1 MVIKRF
7 KNTYRS
13 GSRYLASVLNT
24 VVTPDMRDLYG
35 RSARQGSQTRNPV
48 IVIPGILG
56 SRLIDPATQRIL
68 WGGKTRAGF
77 ADQKDP
83 HQARQIAHPMDLD
96 QPLDELIDEI
106 RPDGS
111 VQSLRASRFGLS
123 LQVKAYENIMRTLG
137 VGGYLSPETRPA
149 KNMLDYGPDV
159 LSKCFEFDYDWRR
172 SLPENA
178 ILFGE
183 MAEAVLRFS
192 RRESGCPA
200 GIKCDVVAH
209 SMGGLLLRYYLRYG
223 KTLLPPGGEERQPTW
238 EGAQHI
244 EHVMLVG
251 TPNAGS
257 LNAVDKLTTGL
268 KANVVMPGYDPVILG
283 TMPGVYQLLPRDRH
297 KCITDAQSKEP
308 IEDLLEPE
316 TWISYKWGLANPAAD
331 PMLEKLL
338 PGAGSA
344 AERRTVALDHLGKCL
359 LEAKRF
365 HRAIDK
371 PADPPAGVILQLFA
385 GDGMQTPRLA
395 EVGPEGKSFTVRET
409 DVGDGTVL
417 RSSALMDERVGN
429 PWYPRLLTPIKW
441 DNVTF
446 IATDHMA
453 LTRHPTFVNN
463 ALYLLLEK
471 PRPTCDFRTPT
482 PAEKPVKMNHG
493 TVPPP
498 KAEV

>member
-1 MVIKRF
+1 MVRARIK
-7 KNTYRS
+7 KTS
-13 GSRYLASVLNT
+13 GTLSRHLASLLNT
-24 VVTPDMRDLYG
+24 VVTPDMRELYG
-35 RSARQGSQTRNPV
+35 RSARQGATTRNPV

-56 SRLIDPATQRIL
+56 SRLIDPESEKIL

-77 ADQKDP
+77 ADQNDP
-83 HQARQIAHPMDLD
+83 KQARQVAHPMGLD
-96 QPLDELIDEI
+96 QPLHELVDEI

-111 VQSLRASRFGLS
+111 VQRLRASRFGLS

-149 KNMLDYGPDV
+149 KNMLDYGTDV

-178 ILFGE
+178 ILFGQ
-183 MAEAVLRFS
+183 MVEAVLRFA
-192 RRESGCPA
+192 RRESGCPK
-200 GIKCDVVAH
+200 GMKCDVVAH

-223 KTLLPPGGEERQPTW
+223 KTLLPSNGEDREPTW
-238 EGAQHI
+238 EGAKHI

-268 KANVVMPGYDPVILG
+268 KANVVMPGYDPAILG
-283 TMPGVYQLLPRDRH
+283 TMPSVYQLLPRGRH
-297 KCITDAQSKEP
+297 KCIIDAQNEEP

-316 TWISYKWGLANPAAD
+316 TWVSHKWGLANPDAES
-331 PMLEKLL
+331 MLKKLL
-338 PGAGSA
+338 PDASSA
-344 AERRTVALDHLGKCL
+344 AERRSIALDHLAKCL
-359 LEAKRF
+359 DEAKRF

-385 GDGMQTPRLA
+385 GDGMQTARLA
-395 EVGPEGKSFTVRET
+395 EVGPGGKSFTVRET
-409 DVGDGTVL
+409 EVGDGTVL

-471 PRPTCDFRTPT
+471 PRPTCDFRS
-482 PAEKPVKMNHG
+482 PAPAGFEAGVEHESMALPE
-493 TVPPP
+493 TE
-498 KAEV
+498 A